1 MRVSLIT
8 AFFVLLASAP
18 ASHAGADTPD
28 LGPAAREAKKSPLS
42 QTLAQRGEGKRGR
55 RGGGGSGRTREELVR
70 QGLFGTGVRPIYPNE
85 ARCLEVKSFFAD
97 RTRYDGSPRVPWAN
111 HGYHGGIDISAD
123 EGTPLVAIAA
133 GEVVHKFTGG
143 RLVGHQI
150 YLRHAPAD
158 TGLPIWLYSKYK
170 HFRQLPD
177 LRIGER
183 VEMGQVIGESGKT
196 GTTGG
201 YFGDEGYPHL
211 HMSTYA
217 GRTGDYTPGRR
228 GVRIPDMQQ
237 LDPLAVYLLKD
248 RKVFDN
254 HAVRALPDDKKTV
267 RIPYKTTDGRIVPA
281 GTRLIWPFMC
291 EPK

>member
-1 MRVSLIT
+1 M
-8 AFFVLLASAP
+8 
-18 ASHAGADTPD
+18 
-28 LGPAAREAKKSPLS
+28 
-42 QTLAQRGEGKRGR
+42 
-55 RGGGGSGRTREELVR
+55 
-70 QGLFGTGVRPIYPNE
+70 
-85 ARCLEVKSFFAD
+85 KSFFAD

-111 HGYHGGIDISAD
+111 HGYHGGIDISSD

-150 YLRHAPAD
+150 YLRHTPQD

-170 HFRQLPD
+170 HFREMPD
-177 LRIGER
+177 LEIGER
-183 VEMGQVIGESGKT
+183 VKMGQVIGESGNT

-201 YFGDEGYPHL
+201 YFGWQGYPHL
-211 HMSTYA
+211 HMSIYA

-228 GVRIPDMQQ
+228 GVRIPGMQQ
-237 LDPLAVYLLKD
+237 LDPLAIYLLKD
-248 RKVFDN
+248 RNVFDN
-254 HAVRALPDDKKTV
+254 HAVRALPDDQKTV
-267 RIPYKTTDGRIVPA
+267 RIPYKTTDGRISPA